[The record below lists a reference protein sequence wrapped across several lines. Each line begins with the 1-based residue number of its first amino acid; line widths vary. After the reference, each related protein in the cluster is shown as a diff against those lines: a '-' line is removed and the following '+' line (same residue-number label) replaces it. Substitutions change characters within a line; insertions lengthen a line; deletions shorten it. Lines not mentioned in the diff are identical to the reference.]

1 MVNNLYSI
9 YVAAVVSI
17 ISRRGLSIDARRENQ
32 PNKLKLA
39 LYKLS
44 VHFNNT
50 LKWLYINSKM
60 ECISYKGRCGM
71 TCIEV
76 FKRRASFGYI

>member
-17 ISRRGLSIDARRENQ
+17 ISRRGLIIDARRENQ

-39 LYKLS
+39 LNKLS
-44 VHFNNT
+44 VHFNNS
-50 LKWLYINSKM
+50 LKWLYISSKM
-60 ECISYKGRCGM
+60 ECISYKGGCGM
-71 TCIEV
+71 TRIEA
-76 FKRRASFGYI
+76 FKKKS